1 MAATLKHYL
10 ALNVTNLWQAPG
22 PPEAPPPPFFL
33 ITRQSSKNIRKSSP
47 YIHRFDLDSPV
58 SQIGDTAPQKK

>member
-10 ALNVTNLWQAPG
+10 ALNVKNLWQAPS
-22 PPEAPPPPFFL
+22 PNKRPPPFFL
-33 ITRQSSKNIRKSSP
+33 IKRQSSKNIRKSSP